1 MSSNIKVQRIC
12 QYCGIEFT
20 ARTTVTKT
28 CSDFCA
34 KRLYK
39 KVQRNV
45 KISDSNLETQRIKN
59 KPVEDLKAKEF
70 LTITEACSLL
80 SLSRWTIW
88 RVIKK
93 GEMNAA
99 KVGRRT
105 LIRRSDIDKLFD
117 LIKPVTEEQ
126 VLMKPEFEEFYSIPE
141 VQNKYGIS
149 DHALYYLINRNSI
162 PKTKRGRFVS
172 VPKTLIDK
180 LLSSN
185 KNYSENGYQG

>member
-12 QYCGIEFT
+12 QFCNKEFT

-28 CSDFCA
+28 CSDICA
-34 KRLYK
+34 KSLYK
-39 KVQRNV
+39 KMKRAA
-45 KISDSNLETQRIKN
+45 KISESNTETQRIKN
-59 KPVEDLKAKEF
+59 KPLEDLKAKEF
-70 LTITEACSLL
+70 LTITEACTLL
-80 SLSRWTIW
+80 SISRWTIW

-99 KVGRRT
+99 KIGRRT
-105 LIRRSDIDKLFD
+105 LIRRLDIDNLFD
-117 LIKPVTEEQ
+117 KMLLAEPETE
-126 VLMKPEFEEFYSIPE
+126 PE
-141 VQNKYGIS
+141 VVQPDHEDYYTMQEAQNTYGIS
-149 DHALYYLINRNSI
+149 EKALYEMIKRNAI

-185 KNYSENGYQG
+185 KIYS